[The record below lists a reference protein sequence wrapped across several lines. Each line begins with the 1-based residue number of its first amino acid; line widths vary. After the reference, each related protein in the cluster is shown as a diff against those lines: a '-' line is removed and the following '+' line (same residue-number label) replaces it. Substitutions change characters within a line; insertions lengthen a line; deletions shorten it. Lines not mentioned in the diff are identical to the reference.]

1 MSALQAIER
10 GLESIGY
17 RPETLHRD
25 YRYTDV
31 LSRDAGERTVALAA
45 FTQVPESYRSAAF
58 GVVNE
63 QDGDPAEAIAV
74 RRALGAPLF
83 LSIGAQYVNVWRV
96 GASGAPERI
105 ESVGLDALAEWFTG
119 HAERWNPQ
127 ALHRA
132 KSSVPILPRQMD
144 FVDLGLLPAIEH
156 EVQTKLNAILGEVLR
171 ILLGESPTAAREDA
185 AFRATFRLLAAK
197 ILADREHPDALRWT
211 VGDVEAV
218 LQGIGAYYGLDSMR
232 DPLQPL
238 TETTLRTAWER
249 LRCSISLRN
258 ISADSLAFVYENT
271 LVTADSRKRFGTHGT
286 PRHIADYAL
295 SRLDLGRF
303 DLETLRIHEP
313 FAGAGAFLLSA
324 VRNLQ
329 DLLPADWSPE
339 RRHEFL
345 TPRVFGAEI
354 DAFACEV
361 AVLSLILAD
370 YPAKN
375 GWKMKNGDLFA
386 EGALKREL
394 QGATIILCNPPF
406 EDFSDAERDRYP
418 ETARI
423 SYSKAQ
429 YALKGALDIEPEALA
444 FVMPHGLLRQKQFAG
459 LRKSL
464 SLRYRS
470 IELLSL
476 PEGTFTHARYEAAL
490 VIAKEPHGAVSNATT
505 RLSLGML
512 PRSPTATSSGEALPT
527 DRRRGIRP
535 AGSDD
540 LWIGALDA
548 LWDSLGCSV
557 RLGDRADISRGLQ
570 WWRQREGVSSVPRD
584 GFRPGVFRPRDSLR
598 PFRLLPVS
606 CWLSFDPE
614 LLRRPSPP
622 DKPWDKPKVL
632 ANVKRLSRGR
642 WQLSAAADFT
652 GLAASQ
658 QFFGLWPHA
667 DAMAMD
673 TLAAILNSPIANA
686 YISER
691 TSGQDLTN
699 DLLKELPL
707 PVQLD
712 EQAIHHAVADYRSA
726 LEASD
731 SGLPVDEAEIEA
743 KLRRIDELVLDGY
756 GLAEGLRALLF
767 DYFAGQRRP
776 VDHRFTGWD
785 PLPQADPVRAA
796 RERALARG
804 RRQMAADLQAGGD
817 ALTASQTAQLLG
829 VSVVEVGRLAEAG
842 SLLGLRVDN
851 GMVFPSFQFRDGK
864 PLAGLIEVLAVFPD
878 TNPWARLNYLVN
890 PDLRLDGKRPID
902 CLITG
907 DIELVIQ
914 AARQAGE
921 QSAA

>member
-25 YRYTDV
+25 YRYADV

-74 RRALGAPLF
+74 RRSLGAPLF
-83 LSIGAQYVNVWRV
+83 LSIGAECVNVWRV

-105 ESVGLDALAEWFTG
+105 DSVGLDALAEWFTD

-132 KSSVPILPRQMD
+132 KSSAPNLPRQLD

-156 EVQTKLNAILGEVLR
+156 EVQTKLNAILDEVLQ
-171 ILLGESPTAAREDA
+171 ILLGKSPTPAREDA

-197 ILADREHPDALRWT
+197 ILSDREHPDALLWT
-211 VGDVEAV
+211 AGDVGAV
-218 LQGIGAYYGLDSMR
+218 LQGIGAYYGLDSTHTPWR
-232 DPLQPL
+232 QLREQTLQ
-238 TETTLRTAWER
+238 TAWEH
-249 LRCSISLRN
+249 LRRSINLRN

-271 LVTADSRKRFGTHGT
+271 LVTIDSRKRFGTHGT

-324 VRNLQ
+324 VRHLQ
-329 DLLPADWSPE
+329 DLLPADWTPE

-345 TPRVFGAEI
+345 TPRISGAEI

-375 GWKMKNGDLFA
+375 GWKMKNSDLFA

-394 QGATIILCNPPF
+394 QGATVILCNPPF
-406 EDFSDAERDRYP
+406 EDFTKAERERYP
-418 ETARI
+418 ETVRI
-423 SYSKAQ
+423 SYSKVQ
-429 YALKGALDIEPEALA
+429 YALKAALDAEPEALA
-444 FVMPHGLLRQKQFAG
+444 FVMPHGLRRRRKFAS
-459 LRKSL
+459 LRKAL
-464 SLRYRS
+464 SLKYRT

-476 PEGTFTHARYEAAL
+476 PEGTFTHAQFETVLVLASEARVAESSESTRVRAGTLPRRDRNGATDAL
-490 VIAKEPHGAVSNATT
+490 VPPDLRIGA
-505 RLSLGML
+505 
-512 PRSPTATSSGEALPT
+512 
-527 DRRRGIRP
+527 RP

-540 LWIGALDA
+540 LWIGRLDSVWDA
-548 LWDSLGCSV
+548 LEASA
-557 RLGDRADISRGLQ
+557 RLGDLIVVHRGLE
-570 WWRQREGVSSVPRD
+570 WWDQQQGASEVSRESY
-584 GFRPGVFRPRDSLR
+584 RPGVFLPGKSLR
-598 PFRLLPVS
+598 PFRLTAT
-606 CWLSFDPE
+606 CWLNFSPDS
-614 LLRRPSPP
+614 LRYPGPATW
-622 DKPWDKPKVL
+622 PWADPKVL
-632 ANVKRLSRGR
+632 VNAKRSSRGNWR
-642 WQLSAAADFT
+642 LSAAADAS

-658 QFFGLWPHA
+658 QFLAIWPRDDSVSA
-667 DAMAMD
+667 EL
-673 TLAAILNSPIANA
+673 LAAILNSPLVNA
-686 YISER
+686 YLCER
-691 TSGQDLTN
+691 ASGQDLTN
-699 DLLKELPL
+699 EMLKAVPM
-707 PVQLD
+707 PSHLD
-712 EQAIHHAVADYRSA
+712 RHAM
-726 LEASD
+726 LEAVVEYKA
-731 SGLPVDEAEIEA
+731 GLDDGYTGVLVDEAELET

-756 GLAEGLRALLF
+756 GLAEDLRALLF

-785 PLPQADPVRAA
+785 PIPQADPVRAA
-796 RERALARG
+796 REHALARG
-804 RRQMAADLQAGGD
+804 RRQMAADLQEGGD
-817 ALTASQTAQLLG
+817 ALTASETAQLLG
-829 VSVVEVGRLAEAG
+829 VSLDEVRRLAGAG
-842 SLLGLRVDN
+842 DLLALTTEGEL
-851 GMVFPSFQFRDGK
+851 VFPCVQFRDGK
-864 PLAGLIEVLAVFPD
+864 VLPGLIEVLAYFPD
-878 TNPWARLNYLVN
+878 PSPWARLNYLVN
-890 PDLRLDGKRPID
+890 SDLRLEGKRPID
-902 CLITG
+902 CLIAG
-907 DIELVIQ
+907 DIDRVIF
-914 AARQAGE
+914 AARQVGE